1 MFTIQWFSH
10 HDNTNQP
17 FYVQDKE
24 RWFPKALLPENFI
37 FLTFQSVS
45 VAFRSYL
52 HAAVFYNGT
61 RVQNVFLTTHD
72 VISRRLC
79 NWSIKF
85 KVVQANLQTQVETTL
100 FRGKQITKQPRIN
113 RLITNLVRTIQK
125 YPSSDL
131 EAVKTVPL
139 SVYS

>member
-1 MFTIQWFSH
+1 M
-10 HDNTNQP
+10 
-17 FYVQDKE
+17 
-24 RWFPKALLPENFI
+24 
-37 FLTFQSVS
+37 
-45 VAFRSYL
+45 AFRSHL
-52 HAAVFYNGT
+52 HAAVFHNGT
-61 RVQNVFLTTHD
+61 RVQNVFLTIHD
-72 VISRRLC
+72 VISRHLC

-85 KVVQANLQTQVETTL
+85 KAVQANLQTQVETTL

-113 RLITNLVRTIQK
+113 RLITNLVRTIKK

>member
-1 MFTIQWFSH
+1 M
-10 HDNTNQP
+10 
-17 FYVQDKE
+17 
-24 RWFPKALLPENFI
+24 
-37 FLTFQSVS
+37 
-45 VAFRSYL
+45 AFRSYR
-52 HAAVFYNGT
+52 HVAVFHYGT

-113 RLITNLVRTIQK
+113 RLIANL
-125 YPSSDL
+125 L
-131 EAVKTVPL
+131 
-139 SVYS
+139 